1 MNVIASL
8 SLHGCRNRDELTS
21 IFLIIDSSLGVT
33 EDDEE
38 FMSLI
43 DTTDRKFHCLMSKA
57 DLLSP
62 LQLAQSNFL
71 ISEAASNH
79 PSYAGGARFHILL
92 WRY

>member
-1 MNVIASL
+1 M
-8 SLHGCRNRDELTS
+8 TS

-79 PSYAGGARFHILL
+79 PSYAGGARYHILFF
-92 WRY
+92 